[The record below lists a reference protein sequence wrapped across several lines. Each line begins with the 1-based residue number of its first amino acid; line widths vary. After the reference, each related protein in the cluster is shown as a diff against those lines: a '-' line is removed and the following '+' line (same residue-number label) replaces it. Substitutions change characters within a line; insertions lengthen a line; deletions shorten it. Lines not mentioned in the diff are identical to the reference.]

1 MPMMGALCG
10 IYRSCV
16 FPCVYSVYHSD
27 AKSAS
32 CPASQPA
39 SPNKKRNFCLQ
50 RNAQKT
56 DKHPPQQGRLLVA
69 SSMILPVLY
78 DSRIAQYQNFSV

>member
-27 AKSAS
+27 SKSAS

-39 SPNKKRNFCLQ
+39 QTKRGTFVFKGTPKKPTSIHRS
-50 RNAQKT
+50 RV
-56 DKHPPQQGRLLVA
+56 GYWLL
-69 SSMILPVLY
+69 LP
-78 DSRIAQYQNFSV
+78 